1 MAPPSIPNEF
11 SVFGRES
18 MRSDERADRAVS
30 LAKSHAIFYG
40 FRRLQNARRVATP
53 LLLNDRFQPV
63 KSASFRDNGKN
74 CIR

>member
-18 MRSDERADRAVS
+18 MRSDERPS
-30 LAKSHAIFYG
+30 GLARQI
-40 FRRLQNARRVATP
+40 ARHFLRFSSFAKCAARCHP
-53 LLLNDRFQPV
+53 LLSNDRFQPV
-63 KSASFRDNGKN
+63 KSLSFRDNGRN